1 MTRLEETLGYRFV
14 DPGLLER
21 ALIHSSYQS
30 EHPAAEDNERLE
42 FLGDA
47 VLSLVVAAYLLEVFP
62 GMREGEMAKVRA
74 AAVSRDELAAVARQL
89 DLGAHVVLGRGE
101 SASGGR
107 EKPSILANTMEAVI
121 GAVFLDSG
129 LEPARAVVLLHWQDR
144 LHLRADRP
152 GGADYKTRLQELAAA
167 AGLKPE
173 YRVEGF
179 GPDHDKRFTAAVLI
193 EGEVRGEGGGRSK
206 REAEQ
211 EAARA
216 AIESTSPSTGSD
228 SSNRHQPD
236 E

>member
-1 MTRLEETLGYRFV
+1 MTRLEEALGYQFS
-14 DPGLLER
+14 DPGLLKR
-21 ALIHSSYQS
+21 ALIHSSYQA

-47 VLSLVVAAYLLEVFP
+47 VLSLVVAAYLLEAFP
-62 GMREGEMAKVRA
+62 VMREGEMAKVRA
-74 AAVSRDELAAVARQL
+74 AAVSRDELAAVARHL
-89 DLGAHVVLGRGE
+89 DLGADVVLGRGE
-101 SASGGR
+101 AASGGR
-107 EKPSILANTMEAVI
+107 DKDSILANTMEAVI

-129 LEPARAVVLLHWQDR
+129 LEPARAVVLSHWEER
-144 LHLRADRP
+144 LQARAYQP

-193 EGEVRGEGGGRSK
+193 EGEVRGAGSGRSK

-216 AIESTSPSTGSD
+216 AIESTAPD
-228 SSNRHQPD
+228 LQSSNRHQSH